1 MEAIKRE
8 SILASGHAWS
18 TPSAES
24 RYMNTVI
31 ERTGSLPNCK
41 YLSTT
46 TMSTS
51 VGSASST
58 TGSNSHHSMP
68 RVSQQQQQVDRDF
81 RGVPRVAV
89 TTPTNIANM
98 STTPSSARHAVL
110 NSGNHNNNHSNAI
123 QNAIHSNGSL
133 AGFHTEDVSL
143 PLDIINGGMPPNSAP
158 HSSNGHQHQQQH
170 QQQHIQHQHH
180 PHHGNG
186 HSRGGSH
193 GGERDIMPPPP
204 PLMEGEEFGGHSRPP
219 NMDGRQ
225 QHPNNHHRHQRQS
238 SQPRQYFPGQE
249 EASSRGGRGQRPYW
263 IRSQKILAACC
274 RVASL

>member
-170 QQQHIQHQHH
+170 QQHIQHQHH

-249 EASSRGGRGQRPYW
+249 EASSRGGRGQRPY
-263 IRSQKILAACC
+263 
-274 RVASL
+274 